1 MRHRDQFLFALRSIT
16 AQRLR
21 SGLTALGILIGVAA
35 VVLLTALGSG
45 IHAYI
50 LGEFTQFGTHLL
62 AVSPGKHSTFGIS
75 GATINTVRPLT
86 LSDADAL
93 AHLPRVHAV
102 TPILQGNALIE
113 SGGRERRTN
122 VFGVGVGMLQVWS
135 ARMAS
140 GQFLPADDP
149 RAARPFAVLGAKVHR
164 ELFGTA
170 NPLGQRLAIGGDRYR
185 IVGVLESKGEMLGF
199 DLDDTVFIPAGKAME
214 LFNRES
220 LMEIDVLHAPEASSR
235 SVADGVRNLLAKR
248 HGREDFTIITQEE
261 MLSSLSSILDI
272 LTLAVGALGGI
283 SLFVGAVGILTILT
297 IAVSERVGEIGLL
310 RALGAERGQILRL
323 FLYEAALLGI
333 GGGAAG
339 ACVGIG
345 LVWLL
350 QTALPALPLQFNLPY
365 ILAALCLSLAIGL
378 LSGAL
383 PAMRAARLAP
393 QEALR
398 SE

>member
-1 MRHRDQFLFALRSIT
+1 MRQRDQFLFALRSIT

-62 AVSPGKHSTFGIS
+62 AVTPGKHSTFGLS

-86 LSDADAL
+86 LNDADSL
-93 AHLPRVHAV
+93 AHLPRVRVV
-102 TPILQGNALIE
+102 TPFLQGNALIK
-113 SGGRERRTN
+113 SGGRERRAN
-122 VFGVGVGMLQVWS
+122 VFGVGADMPRVWS
-135 ARMAS
+135 ARLAS
-140 GQFLPADDP
+140 GNFLPADDP
-149 RAARPFAVLGAKVHR
+149 RAARPLAVLGAKVRR
-164 ELFGTA
+164 ELFGMA
-170 NPLGQRLAIGGDRYR
+170 NPLGRRLRIGGDRYR
-185 IVGVLESKGEMLGF
+185 IVGVLEGKGEMLGF

-235 SVADGVRNLLAKR
+235 EMADTIRARLIQR

-261 MLSSLSSILDI
+261 MLSTLDSILNV
-272 LTLAVGALGGI
+272 LTLAVGGLGGI
-283 SLFVGAVGILTILT
+283 SLVVGAVGILTILT
-297 IAVSERVGEIGLL
+297 IAVSERVAEIGLL

-323 FLYEAALLGI
+323 FLYEAGLLGL

-339 ACVGIG
+339 VFTGVGG
-345 LVWLL
+345 VWLL
-350 QTALPALPLQFNLPY
+350 QTALPALPLRLNVPY
-365 ILAALCLSLAIGL
+365 IAAALGLSLIIGL

-383 PAMRAARLAP
+383 PAVRAARLDP